1 MSRIVADRDRVSD
14 ALGTEPTQANFVWLP
29 LGEHGEAFSQLCDQH
44 ALSVRRFGA
53 EGVRVSFG
61 EPEANTRFLE
71 LCAAFPHPSTMPL
84 PGQP

>member
-1 MSRIVADRDRVSD
+1 MCIRDR
-14 ALGTEPTQANFVWLP
+14 P
-29 LGEHGEAFSQLCDQH
+29 LGEHSEAFSQLCDQH